1 MPDYSRHGVAAGA
14 IVSDS
19 PAPPSWKPAALFALA
34 CLLIVVGI
42 APLALAGHGHLKG
55 MLPVVQ
61 GVFLVGTLVFGLLA
75 FVRYTTQAHHG
86 AAPLPQ
92 FMAPLSEFVMPLS
105 EFVSERR
112 EPAGRVVPFPVA
124 HRDIAD
130 RPSRWSLDVIDRM
143 EWKRF
148 EDVCCA
154 FYNEKGI
161 KAATT
166 RMGADG
172 GVDIRLYQDPD
183 DADCCTAIV
192 QCKAWGQPVGVK
204 TMRELRGVMAH
215 EAIERAFFMAPN
227 GFTDN
232 AREFAAINRITL
244 LDGRLILAMIQRLPD
259 DASRRLLELATEGD
273 WTTPTCPSCGAS
285 MTPRQGKHGPFWG
298 CSTYPRCRAKLGMR
312 GVGPARHAASA

>member
-61 GVFLVGTLVFGLLA
+61 GVFLFGTLVFGLLA

-112 EPAGRVVPFPVA
+112 EPPGRVVPFPVA

-273 WTTPTCPSCGAS
+273 WTTPTCPSVFAS
-285 MTPRQGKHGPFWG
+285 SVSFLHTFLKNLWEI
-298 CSTYPRCRAKLGMR
+298 
-312 GVGPARHAASA
+312 

>member
-1 MPDYSRHGVAAGA
+1 MSDYSSHGVAAGS
-14 IVSDS
+14 VVPNR

-34 CLLIVVGI
+34 CLLIVFGI
-42 APLALAGHGHLKG
+42 APLAIGGHGHLKG

-61 GVFLVGTLVFGLLA
+61 GFFLFGALVFGLLA
-75 FVRYTTQAHHG
+75 FIRYVTQAHHD
-86 AAPLPQ
+86 AAPLPE
-92 FMAPLSEFVMPLS
+92 FMAPLSEFMMPLS
-105 EFVSERR
+105 EFVGERR
-112 EPAGRVVPFPVA
+112 GYRGVAA
-124 HRDIAD
+124 HRDVAD
-130 RPSRWSLDVIDRM
+130 RPAEWSLDVIDRM

-183 DADCCTAIV
+183 DLDRCTAIV

-204 TMRELRGVMAH
+204 TMRELRGAMAH
-215 EAIERAFFMAPN
+215 ENIERAFFMAPN

-244 LDGRLILAMIQRLPD
+244 IDGRLILAMIQRLPD

-273 WTTPTCPSCGAS
+273 WTTPTCPACGAG

-298 CSTYPRCRAKLGMR
+298 CSSYPRCRAKLGMR
-312 GVGPARHAASA
+312 GVRAARHTADV